1 MPGRPVRSGLSRHK
15 GAELHR
21 RYVLIKDF
29 IRAIVDHSTSLPP
42 PRQRARDDDESID
55 GPVCVCVCVHAYVCL
70 SLSRSLS
77 LSLSLFLSLSLSLPV
92 SLALSLSLCPS
103 LSLSILYIYIHTH
116 YMDNVNAE
124 MLAGEPDSEVNFWRH
139 PAPNAAAGQSEPS
152 TAAA

>member
-21 RYVLIKDF
+21 RYALIKDF
-29 IRAIVDHSTSLPP
+29 IRAIVDHSTSIPP
-42 PRQRARDDDESID
+42 PRQRPRDDDESID

-70 SLSRSLS
+70 SLSRSLLL
-77 LSLSLFLSLSLSLPV
+77 LSLSL
-92 SLALSLSLCPS
+92 
-103 LSLSILYIYIHTH
+103 YIYIYIYTY